1 MNIHKKS
8 FISVA
13 WEQRCIENDTLKNR
27 YTYAYFCVL
36 SKSMYDVFQNELWFQ
51 SLSYNI
57 SNTLLT

>member
-27 YTYAYFCVL
+27 YTYAYFCAFKVNVGCF
-36 SKSMYDVFQNELWFQ
+36 SK
-51 SLSYNI
+51 
-57 SNTLLT
+57 